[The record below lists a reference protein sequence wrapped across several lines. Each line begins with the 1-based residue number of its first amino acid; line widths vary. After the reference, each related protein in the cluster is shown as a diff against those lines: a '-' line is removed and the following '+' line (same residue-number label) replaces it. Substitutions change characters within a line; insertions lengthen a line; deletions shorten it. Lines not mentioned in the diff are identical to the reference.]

1 MHCPLNQS
9 SRFPSRALARLFSS
23 LTPRVLRAL
32 RLSAFGLCCLVLP
45 ARILAGEVTIAWD
58 PPQDASAAGYRI
70 YYGSGSSGYEGVL
83 EVGMD
88 TTYTM
93 TDLAEGQAYYF
104 ALVAYDA
111 DGVESQLSQEVPH
124 NGPARD
130 AEVDDEANDLLDAP
144 EADPAE
150 ADSEPDGEDSDEI
163 DAEELDTMPD
173 FAQDA
178 EVDQDQDH
186 DRPEA
191 SSELHVVPHSAL
203 RIVSVDSETLVG
215 DGAADSAID
224 GRVETFWQTARGAR
238 ASVPPHE
245 LVIALGGEHMVSGF
259 RYLPRQDG
267 RTDGMVGRYSFYV
280 SADGQAWGKAV
291 TTGTFS
297 RDIGEQE
304 VMFPGQEGSF
314 VRFVAH
320 TEMNGK
326 SSTSVAEIT
335 VVAVR

>member
-1 MHCPLNQS
+1 MHCPLDRS
-9 SRFPSRALARLFSS
+9 SLFPSRALARLISP
-23 LTPRVLRAL
+23 LTPRVRRAL
-32 RLSAFGLCCLVLP
+32 RWSAFGLCCLVLP

-58 PPQDASAAGYRI
+58 SPQDSSAAGYRI

-83 EVGMD
+83 EVGTD
-88 TTYTM
+88 TTYTV

-111 DGVESQLSQEVPH
+111 DGVESQLSPEVAH
-124 NGPARD
+124 NGPARE
-130 AEVDDEANDLLDAP
+130 AEVDDEANDLPDEP
-144 EADPAE
+144 EADQTE
-150 ADSEPDGEDSDEI
+150 SDTEPVLEDSDEM
-163 DAEELDTMPD
+163 DAEESDIIPD
-173 FAQDA
+173 LAQNA
-178 EVDQDQDH
+178 EADQDH
-186 DRPEA
+186 DYPDASPEH
-191 SSELHVVPHSAL
+191 HVIPHSAL

-267 RTDGMVGRYSFYV
+267 QTDGMVGRYSFYV
-280 SADGQAWGKAV
+280 SADGQEWGNAV

-297 RDIGEQE
+297 REMAEQE
-304 VMFPGQEGSF
+304 VTFPGKEGSM

-320 TEMNGK
+320 TEVNGK

-335 VVAVR
+335 VVEVR

>member
-1 MHCPLNQS
+1 
-9 SRFPSRALARLFSS
+9 
-23 LTPRVLRAL
+23 
-32 RLSAFGLCCLVLP
+32 
-45 ARILAGEVTIAWD
+45 
-58 PPQDASAAGYRI
+58 
-70 YYGSGSSGYEGVL
+70 
-83 EVGMD
+83 
-88 TTYTM
+88 
-93 TDLAEGQAYYF
+93 
-104 ALVAYDA
+104 
-111 DGVESQLSQEVPH
+111 
-124 NGPARD
+124 
-130 AEVDDEANDLLDAP
+130 
-144 EADPAE
+144 
-150 ADSEPDGEDSDEI
+150 
-163 DAEELDTMPD
+163 MPD

-267 RTDGMVGRYSFYV
+267 QTDGMVGRYSFYV
-280 SADGQAWGKAV
+280 SDDDKEWGSAV
-291 TTGTFS
+291 TTGTFARGS
-297 RDIGEQE
+297 AEQE
-304 VMFPGQEGSF
+304 VTFSAKAGSF

-320 TEMNGK
+320 SEMHGH

-335 VVAVR
+335 VVEVR

>member
-1 MHCPLNQS
+1 MRC
-9 SRFPSRALARLFSS
+9 ALDRSIVVPFLALTRLLSP
-23 LTPRVLRAL
+23 LTPRVRRAL
-32 RLSAFGLCCLVLP
+32 GWSAFGLCCLVLP
-45 ARILAGEVTIAWD
+45 GRVLAGEVTIAWD

-88 TTYTM
+88 TTYTI
-93 TDLAEGQAYYF
+93 TDLEEGQAYYF

-111 DGVESQLSQEVPH
+111 DGVESELSPEVAH
-124 NGPARD
+124 HGPARD
-130 AEVDDEANDLLDAP
+130 VEAESDENSLLDEP
-144 EADPAE
+144 EADQPE
-150 ADSEPDGEDSDEI
+150 SDTEPDGEDSD
-163 DAEELDTMPD
+163 AMAGEELDTMPD
-173 FAQDA
+173 LAQDA
-178 EVDQDQDH
+178 EVDQD
-186 DRPEA
+186 RPEA
-191 SSELHVVPHSAL
+191 SPELQVVPHATL

-245 LVIALGGEHMVSGF
+245 VVIALGEAYVVRGF

-267 RTDGMVGRYSFYV
+267 QTDGMVGRYSFYV
-280 SADGQAWGKAV
+280 SADGQEWGNAV

-297 RDIGEQE
+297 REMAEQE
-304 VMFPGQEGSF
+304 VTFPGKEGSM

-320 TEMNGK
+320 TEVNGK

-335 VVAVR
+335 VVEVR